1 MINTAAQVAGSQ
13 YQIQRFKAMCSLA
26 FHAFLRVGEITSSGN
41 CNPPLQYH
49 QLSKLLDPSQKVVAL
64 KVTFHDFKHHN
75 NQRPFSLTVH
85 SQTAFCPVRILLD
98 YLALRGNR
106 PGALFITLDGA
117 PVTRSAFTDQLA
129 LAIQL
134 CGLDPSRY
142 KGHSFRIGAASHAAE
157 RGMSDAQ
164 IRILGRW
171 KSNAFHRY
179 IRVPSLPC

>member
-1 MINTAAQVAGSQ
+1 M
-13 YQIQRFKAMCSLA
+13 
-26 FHAFLRVGEITSSGN
+26 
-41 CNPPLQYH
+41 
-49 QLSKLLDPSQKVVAL
+49 SKLLDPSQKVVAL
-64 KVTFHDFKHHN
+64 KVTFHDFKHHY

-157 RGMSDAQ
+157 RGMTSSLECS
-164 IRILGRW
+164 ICLGW
-171 KSNAFHRY
+171 GSITDYIMMLLAFML
-179 IRVPSLPC
+179 PSPLLGQLCM